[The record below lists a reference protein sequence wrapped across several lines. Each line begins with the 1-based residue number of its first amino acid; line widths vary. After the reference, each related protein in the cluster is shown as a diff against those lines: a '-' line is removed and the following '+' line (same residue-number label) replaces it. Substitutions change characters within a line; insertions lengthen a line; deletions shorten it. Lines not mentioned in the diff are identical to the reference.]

1 MKKLFFVTILFM
13 TLLSCEYRADLFG
26 DASSLVDGIPPFII
40 SHNLPFN
47 NSSPASFNIWLRF
60 SEQLDPDSVNSDS
73 VILADSLN
81 NELTNIDISYNDTY
95 NRINIIGVNDV
106 NYLTRGGTYT
116 LIITTE
122 VSDIAGNN
130 LEDDFTGILT
140 VAASPLIPG
149 NDSISTSN
157 YNNGYFVEPGDRIY
171 ITFNENIATG
181 LSTAVILSKTTFN
194 PSPSFSGITVSIS
207 GNQLIYT
214 IGDVGTNADTYCT
227 INLSAG
233 DFYSAVDGTACQVQN
248 ITFSTILKAVKP

>member
-1 MKKLFFVTILFM
+1 MTTI
-13 TLLSCEYRADLFG
+13 SCEYRADLFG
-26 DASSLVDGIPPFII
+26 DASSLVDSIPPFIV

-47 NSSPASFNIWLRF
+47 NSSPASFNIWLSF
-60 SEQLDPDSVNSDS
+60 SEKLDPDTVNTNS
-73 VILADSLN
+73 VILEDGAN

-106 NYLTRGGTYT
+106 NYLTRGGIYT
-116 LIITTE
+116 LTITTE

-130 LEDDFTGILT
+130 LEDEFTGTISIAT
-140 VAASPLIPG
+140 SPQIPG
-149 NDSISTSN
+149 NGSISTSN
-157 YNNGYFVEPGDRIY
+157 YNNGYFVEPGDSIY

-181 LSTAVILSKTTFN
+181 LSSAVILSKTTFT
-194 PSPSFSGITVSIS
+194 PSPSFSGITVTIS